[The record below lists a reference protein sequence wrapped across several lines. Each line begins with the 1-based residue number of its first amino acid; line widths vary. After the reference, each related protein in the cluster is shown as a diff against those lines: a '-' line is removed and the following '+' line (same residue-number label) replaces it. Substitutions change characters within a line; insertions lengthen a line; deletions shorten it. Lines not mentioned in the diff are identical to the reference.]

1 MNSKILLTAMAFAMI
16 GGGFGVP
23 SYRHVNKNSK
33 IDDIMEQLVKHGS
46 AIIDNSDFG
55 YLYKILPYN
64 MIKRFACATSILKN
78 EEEKG
83 WIAIPEYS
91 RCKFCPIN
99 HICPSAIKQEKC

>member
-1 MNSKILLTAMAFAMI
+1 MIRKLFNWIFKAELDKLNSEILKA
-16 GGGFGVP
+16 
-23 SYRHVNKNSK
+23 KNIADK
-33 IDDIMEQLVKHGS
+33 LEQLVKHGS